1 MKLHIN
7 IIFAKT
13 SALFMTLVLSA
24 QGFGQSDTP
33 CGAPVLPVNVG
44 CVNTAGTTV
53 GATYQNNAANGG
65 TPGCGAP
72 GAPDVWYS
80 FVAPASGSVE
90 INTTQGSFT
99 DGAMALYNG
108 PCGSPTIIECDDDD
122 GPGLM
127 PYLAN
132 TGLTPG
138 ATYYIRF
145 WRYGSNTGT
154 FNICV
159 TAAAPP
165 PPAPANDDCAGAYP
179 VTVNPN
185 LLCGSTTAGTVQ
197 SATPSIQDPTSC
209 FGTENDDVWFSFV
222 ATSTSHSID
231 LLNVA
236 GSTTDMYHS
245 VWSGTC
251 PTLTLVPGSCSDP
264 NSSTVVGLTIGN
276 TYFIRVY
283 TWSSAAGATSTFD
296 VCVGTPPPPPTN
308 VNCNIPDPICS
319 GSPIVFTAQSNG
331 TAASVVNPG
340 NNYNCLFTSP
350 NPSWY
355 YLEIAS
361 GGNLAIDITAGS
373 DVDFAIWGPF
383 PNLATAVA
391 NCNSYGVSQD
401 CSYSAS
407 AIEQAN
413 VNGVVAGEVYV
424 LLVTNFAN
432 TVQTITLTDAGTNT
446 ATTDCTIVPLSVE
459 LTDFNG
465 VNVDNEIALTWT
477 TASEQNNSHFVVE
490 RSTDASIW
498 TAIAVENGAGTTTS
512 TQHYTS
518 VDRNPS
524 NGDNYYRLKQFD
536 FDGKMTISD
545 IISVSSSTVN
555 KVIVYPN
562 PANDRVSVISNH
574 EIIAISIVDIRGTV
588 VYSENF
594 DKVNS
599 TSIELSDL
607 NGGLYY
613 LQTETTSG
621 KTTERIVVQH

>member
-7 IIFAKT
+7 YLKKSVIGMIALLCVSYVGYSQVYNSPGGTINTCSGTFYDTGGPSNPYLDGQNITTTFCSNAGNCVQLAFTSFA
-13 SALFMTLVLSA
+13 LENNFDFIYIYD
-24 QGFGQSDTP
+24 GP
-33 CGAPVLPVNVG
+33 
-44 CVNTAGTTV
+44 
-53 GATYQNNAANGG
+53 NAASPLIGQYTGG
-65 TPGCGAP
+65 NSPGTVVSTTGCITVRFTS
-72 GAPDVWYS
+72 D
-80 FVAPASGSVE
+80 GS
-90 INTTQGSFT
+90 
-99 DGAMALYNG
+99 
-108 PCGSPTIIECDDDD
+108 
-122 GPGLM
+122 
-127 PYLAN
+127 
-132 TGLTPG
+132 
-138 ATYYIRF
+138 
-145 WRYGSNTGT
+145 
-154 FNICV
+154 V
-159 TAAAPP
+159 TAAGWAASISCVACPP
-165 PPAPANDDCAGAYP
+165 PPPP
-179 VTVNPN
+179 V
-185 LLCGSTTAGTVQ
+185 C
-197 SATPSIQDPTSC
+197 
-209 FGTENDDVWFSFV
+209 
-222 ATSTSHSID
+222 
-231 LLNVA
+231 
-236 GSTTDMYHS
+236 
-245 VWSGTC
+245 SGTFFDSGGSGGDYGNSENTTTTFC
-251 PTLTLVPGSCSDP
+251 ANPGECMELSFTSFALENGFDNLYIYDGP
-264 NSSTVVGLTIGN
+264 
-276 TYFIRVY
+276 
-283 TWSSAAGATSTFD
+283 SAASPLIGQYTGTASPGVVTSSSGCMTIVFTSD
-296 VCVGTPPPPPTN
+296 GSVTAAGWAANIACVTTCAPPPPPPPTN
-308 VNCNIPDPICS
+308 VNCDIPDPICS
-319 GSPIVFTAQSNG
+319 GSPIVFTAQANG
-331 TAASVVNPG
+331 TDADIVNPG

-383 PNLATAVA
+383 TNLANAVA
-391 NCNSYGVSQD
+391 NCNSYGVSED
-401 CSYSAS
+401 CSYSTS
-407 AIEQAN
+407 ATEQAN

-424 LLVTNFAN
+424 LLVTNYAN

-465 VNVDNEIALTWT
+465 VNVDNEILLSWT

-490 RSTDASIW
+490 RSSDASIW
-498 TAIAVENGAGTTTS
+498 SAIAVENGAGTTTS
-512 TQHYTS
+512 SQYYST

-545 IISVSSSTVN
+545 IISVSSSLIN

-574 EIIAISIVDIRGTV
+574 EIIAISVVDIRGTV

-594 DKVNS
+594 NKVNS